1 MKIRING
8 LGLAV
13 ACACGLFMSS
23 GAFAE
28 ASPLEQAMFKPAKP
42 VLTEQDKYSLLLSEH
57 ERLKDSYPVQDTD
70 KTMFLYGSGQATLIC
85 SVLHV
90 CTIELQQGERVMPNG
105 IHLGDAVRWKV
116 TPTVGEGQKT
126 FLIVKPV
133 GVDLETN
140 MVVVTDRHSYD
151 IRMVSRSNT
160 RISKV
165 AFNYPA
171 NAEAE
176 WKRYYAEQ
184 AAREAELVA
193 ARLALTTKKVN
204 DRQAA
209 KVAAEKPAPVPV
221 KKAEP
226 MPKPIAAVDLLSDL
240 DFDYSIAGCDDC
252 AWNPVRVY
260 NNGEQTVIQ
269 MPDLRGKEAPA
280 LLVVSHQGE
289 NLVNYR
295 VLDDRYV
302 VDQVFREAALIIGVG
317 DKQQRVTI
325 KHKG

>member
-1 MKIRING
+1 M
-8 LGLAV
+8 
-13 ACACGLFMSS
+13 
-23 GAFAE
+23 
-28 ASPLEQAMFKPAKP
+28 
-42 VLTEQDKYSLLLSEH
+42 LSEH
-57 ERLKDSYPVQDTD
+57 AQQADRYPVQDSD
-70 KTMFLYGSGQATLIC
+70 KTMYLYGSGQATLIC

-90 CTIELQQGERVMPNG
+90 CTVELQQGERVQPNG
-105 IHLGDAVRWKV
+105 IHLGDSVRWKV

-133 GVDLETN
+133 GIDLETN

-160 RISKV
+160 RISKI

-171 NAEAE
+171 DAEAE
-176 WKRYYAEQ
+176 WKRYYADVERKEAEALAARMAITTRKVSDQQ
-184 AAREAELVA
+184 AA
-193 ARLALTTKKVN
+193 
-204 DRQAA
+204 QAA
-209 KVAAEKPAPVPV
+209 AEAPPVAVREEIPHPT
-221 KKAEP
+221 
-226 MPKPIAAVDLLSDL
+226 AVDVLSDL
-240 DFDYSIAGCDDC
+240 DFDYSISGCDECD
-252 AWNPVRVY
+252 WNPVRVY

-317 DKQQRVTI
+317 EKQQRVTI
-325 KHKG
+325 KRNSNSNR